1 LYRSGRKLG
10 GRPPRDPLRSRLAIW
25 SSFCGMSCGIRRSD
39 NDRRLARDPYAL
51 SAHSESR
58 RLRGRPSPPGR
69 ATATPSSSRTSAGCP
84 RPGPVSDGWSSCG
97 RVRPRSCGS
106 SWSIRL
112 STCRALLVALRH
124 QSRAPFTGASGVLMR
139 PCDRG
144 VGVSVPVPITGA
156 VGLGVQRGLDPCPGA
171 IFFPPGEPFVQ
182 RLPWPVPFGHIS
194 PRHPGTH
201 PKQDPVEHL
210 PVITPPSTTLRGHV
224 RQQRRNPRVLG
235 VGQLEPSTHDRRD
248 SRPSTKDPGDTP

>member
-1 LYRSGRKLG
+1 VVDRRGSPCGAGQRSGCSSG
-10 GRPPRDPLRSRLAIW
+10 GYRVGYADPTTSDGWPGTRTPCPRTASPDACGVGPRHRGGPRP
-25 SSFCGMSCGIRRSD
+25 RR
-39 NDRRLARDPYAL
+39 
-51 SAHSESR
+51 
-58 RLRGRPSPPGR
+58 R
-69 ATATPSSSRTSAGCP
+69 ATGPVAGCP
-84 RPGPVSDGWSSCG
+84 RPGPGSDGWPGCG

-144 VGVSVPVPITGA
+144 VGVSVPVQITGA

-224 RQQRRNPRVLG
+224 WQQRRNPRVLG